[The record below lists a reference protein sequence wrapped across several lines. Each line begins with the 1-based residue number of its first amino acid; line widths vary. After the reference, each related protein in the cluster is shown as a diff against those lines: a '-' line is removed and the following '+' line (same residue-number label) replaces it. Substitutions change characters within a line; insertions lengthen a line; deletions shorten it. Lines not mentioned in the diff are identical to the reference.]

1 MVWTIGW
8 ALALVVSVAAFLFIE
23 NATVAW
29 ISIWFAAG
37 SLAAL
42 VLSLLSL
49 HIVLQFLI
57 FFLIVG
63 IFLFLM
69 KPSLRKRFPIKVQAT
84 NSDRIL
90 GKYAPV
96 TISIDNVV
104 GCGQIKVDGMEWTA
118 RSTDGQPIEAGAV
131 VCVHHIE
138 GVKAFVFPIAED
150 ITLDELED

>member
-1 MVWTIGW
+1 MISTIGW
-8 ALALVVSVAAFLFIE
+8 ALALVVSAAAFLFVE
-23 NATVAW
+23 NATIVW
-29 ISIWFAAG
+29 ISIWMAAG

-49 HIVLQFLI
+49 PFILQILI
-57 FFLIVG
+57 FILIVG

-69 KPSLRKRFPIKVQAT
+69 KPSIRKRFPVRVQPT
-84 NSDRIL
+84 NADMIL

-96 TISIDNVV
+96 TAAIDNIV
-104 GCGQIKVDGMEWTA
+104 GCGQIKIGGMEWTA
-118 RSTDGQPIEAGAV
+118 RSTDGQPIEEGTV

>member
-1 MVWTIGW
+1 MLWTIGW
-8 ALALVVSVAAFLFIE
+8 ALALVVSTAAFLFIE

-29 ISIWFAAG
+29 ISIWLAAG
-37 SLAAL
+37 SLGAL

-49 HIVLQFLI
+49 PFVLQLLV

-69 KPSLRKRFPIKVQAT
+69 KPSIRKRFPVRVQPT
-84 NSDRIL
+84 NADMIL

-96 TISIDNVV
+96 TVAIDNII
-104 GCGQIKVDGMEWTA
+104 GCGQIKIGGMEWSA
-118 RSTDGQPIEAGAV
+118 RSTDGQPIEEGTV

-150 ITLDELED
+150 LTLD

>member
-8 ALALVVSVAAFLFIE
+8 ALALVVSAAAFLFIE
-23 NATVAW
+23 NAAVAW
-29 ISIWFAAG
+29 ISIWLAAG

-49 HIVLQFLI
+49 PFILQILI
-57 FFLIVG
+57 FILIVD

-69 KPSLRKRFPIKVQAT
+69 KPSIRKRFPVRVQPT
-84 NSDRIL
+84 NADMIL

-96 TISIDNVV
+96 TVAIDNIA
-104 GCGQIKVDGMEWTA
+104 GCGQIKVNGMEWSA
-118 RSTDGQPIEAGAV
+118 RSTDGQPIEEGTV

-150 ITLDELED
+150 ITLD